1 MIINLNLEGKKI
13 IVESAKNLETSGGY
27 AKELDQDEKKKQEEL
42 LKTTIKTQDI
52 SEYIDWDSAKR
63 INTPQMRVSVDFPKW
78 MITALDQEA
87 NHLGLS
93 RQALFAPTRSE

>member
-1 MIINLNLEGKKI
+1 MKKI
-13 IVESAKNLETSGGY
+13 TAE
-27 AKELDQDEKKKQEEL
+27 ELDEIFDNNE
-42 LKTTIKTQDI
+42 DI